1 MNPLNSLHQQLFY
14 ATFLRCNM
22 TLTKRKKLNELKKT
36 RRHDEDTG
44 SPEGQIAI
52 FTRRINEL
60 IRHLKQNPK
69 DRHSRKGLLGL
80 VEKRRKQINYLIDS
94 DPNAYNK
101 VAKEL
106 ELKTLAERQPE
117 PEEEDEE

>member
-1 MNPLNSLHQQLFY
+1 M
-14 ATFLRCNM
+14 A
-22 TLTKRKKLNELKKT
+22 LTKRKKTNELKKT
-36 RRHDEDTG
+36 RRHEEDTG

-52 FTRRINEL
+52 LTRRINEL
-60 IRHLKQNPK
+60 IRHLKRNPK
-69 DRHSRKGLLGL
+69 DKHSRKGLLGL

-106 ELKTLAERQPE
+106 DLKTLEERQPD
-117 PEEEDEE
+117 PKEDEEEE

>member
-1 MNPLNSLHQQLFY
+1 
-14 ATFLRCNM
+14 M

-106 ELKTLAERQPE
+106 ELKTLAERQQE

>member
-1 MNPLNSLHQQLFY
+1 
-14 ATFLRCNM
+14 M
-22 TLTKRKKLNELKKT
+22 TLTKRKKLNELKRT

-52 FTRRINEL
+52 LSRRINEL

-69 DRHSRKGLLGL
+69 DLHSRKGLLGL
-80 VEKRRKQINYLIDS
+80 VEKRRKQINYLIGS
-94 DPNAYNK
+94 DPDAYNK

-106 ELKTLAERQPE
+106 ELKTLSERRPE
-117 PEEEDEE
+117 PKKDEE

>member
-1 MNPLNSLHQQLFY
+1 M
-14 ATFLRCNM
+14 M
-22 TLTKRKKLNELKKT
+22 LTKRKKLNELKRT

-52 FTRRINEL
+52 LSRRISEL

-69 DRHSRKGLLGL
+69 DLHSRKGLLGL

-94 DPNAYNK
+94 DPDAYNK

-106 ELKTLAERQPE
+106 ELKTLSERRPE
-117 PEEEDEE
+117 PKKEEE